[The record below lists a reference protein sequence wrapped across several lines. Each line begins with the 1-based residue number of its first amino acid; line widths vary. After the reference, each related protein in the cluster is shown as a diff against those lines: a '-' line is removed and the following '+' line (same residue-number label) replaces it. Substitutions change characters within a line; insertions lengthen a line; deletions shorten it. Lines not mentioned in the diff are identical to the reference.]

1 VLVVSILPLSTIFIL
16 DLELFVVVL
25 VFLLDLELF
34 VVVFVFLLDLEL
46 FVVVFVFL
54 FPYKNWNA
62 PFGFGNNNKKLPTIL
77 LVINQFSDKFV
88 FPMLMIMMS
97 IF

>member
-1 VLVVSILPLSTIFIL
+1 MYIALADPRGG
-16 DLELFVVVL
+16 
-25 VFLLDLELF
+25 
-34 VVVFVFLLDLEL
+34 
-46 FVVVFVFL
+46 
-54 FPYKNWNA
+54 WNA